1 MVVAWRLTGWHSDPA
16 REYDSTMIRMLI
28 RVGIHLLANAIGL
41 IVAAVVLSG
50 MTITGAAF
58 VIAVLIFTVV
68 EVVADPLV
76 TKIALRSVPTLRGGV
91 ALVTTLLGLLITT
104 WLSSGLRIS
113 GATTWVLATVIVW
126 LAALLADVILP
137 VFLVKNAVDTRK
149 A

>member
-1 MVVAWRLTGWHSDPA
+1 
-16 REYDSTMIRMLI
+16 MIRMLI

-50 MTITGAAF
+50 MSITGAAF
-58 VIAVLIFTVV
+58 AIAVLIFTIV

-76 TKIALRSVPTLRGGV
+76 TKIALRSVPALRGGV
-91 ALVTTLLGLLITT
+91 ALVTTLLGLLVTT
-104 WLSSGLRIS
+104 WLSSGLTIS
-113 GATTWVLATVIVW
+113 GATTWVLATLIVW

-137 VFLVKNAVDTRK
+137 VFLVKKAVDTRK